1 MKIADMEEQN
11 LVNTRIVEE
20 TLEGENVYRTWNNFF
35 QWYFQHI
42 ESKTKSFLRHNKVI
56 LAFGL

>member
-20 TLEGENVYRTWNNFF
+20 TLEGENVYRT
-35 QWYFQHI
+35 
-42 ESKTKSFLRHNKVI
+42 
-56 LAFGL
+56 

>member
-20 TLEGENVYRTWNNFF
+20 TLEGESVCRT
-35 QWYFQHI
+35 
-42 ESKTKSFLRHNKVI
+42 
-56 LAFGL
+56 